1 MTQAKQGDTVKV
13 HYTGRFKD
21 GTVFDSSRG
30 GDPLEFQLGA
40 GHVIPGFDAGVT
52 GMNIGDKREVEIPA
66 EQAYG
71 PYHAE
76 LAGEIERDRLPPDI
90 TPEVGMVLQMMHPS
104 GMPFNVQV
112 VGVEDDKIKLDANH
126 PMAGK
131 DLIFDLELV
140 EVGGDGGGPKIII
153 PGR

>member
-21 GTVFDSSRG
+21 GTVFDSSTGRE
-30 GDPLEFQLGA
+30 PLEFQLGA
-40 GHVIPGFDAGVT
+40 GQVIPGFDAGVT
-52 GMNIGDKREVEIPA
+52 GMNVGDKREVQIPA

-76 LAGEIERDRLPPDI
+76 LAGEMDRKNLPEDL

-104 GMPFNVQV
+104 GMPFNVTV
-112 VGVEDDKIKLDANH
+112 VEVKDDTITLDANH

-140 EVGGDGGGPKIII
+140 DVGNGGPKIIM
-153 PGR
+153 P

>member
-1 MTQAKQGDTVKV
+1 MEETP
-13 HYTGRFKD
+13 TGETKS
-21 GTVFDSSRG
+21 VFAD
-30 GDPLEFQLGA
+30 L
-40 GHVIPGFDAGVT
+40 
-52 GMNIGDKREVEIPA
+52 
-66 EQAYG
+66 
-71 PYHAE
+71 
-76 LAGEIERDRLPPDI
+76 

-112 VGVEDDKIKLDANH
+112 VEVGPEKVKLDANH

-153 PGR
+153 P

>member
-30 GDPLEFQLGA
+30 REPLEFQLGA
-40 GHVIPGFDAGVT
+40 GHVIPGFDAGVA
-52 GMNIGDKREVEIPA
+52 GMKVGESREVEIPA
-66 EQAYG
+66 DQAYG
-71 PYHAE
+71 PYHDE
-76 LAGEIERDRLPPDI
+76 LAGEMDRKNLPEDLN
-90 TPEVGMVLQMMHPS
+90 PEVGMVLQMMHPS
-104 GMPFNVQV
+104 GMPFNVTIV
-112 VGVEDDKIKLDANH
+112 NVGPDTVTLDANH

-140 EVGGDGGGPKIII
+140 ETGDGGPKIIM
-153 PGR
+153 P

>member
-21 GTVFDSSRG
+21 GTVFDSSVG
-30 GDPLEFQLGA
+30 KEPLEFQLGA

-52 GMNIGDKREVEIPA
+52 GMTVGDKREVEIPA
-66 EQAYG
+66 DQAYG
-71 PYHAE
+71 PYHPE
-76 LAGEIERDRLPPDI
+76 LAGELERDRLPADL

-112 VGVEDDKIKLDANH
+112 TGVSDDKVTLDANH

-131 DLIFDLELV
+131 DLIFNLELV
-140 EVGGDGGGPKIII
+140 DVGPGDGGPRIIM
-153 PGR
+153 P